1 MIINQTEAAE
11 RRYLNTVIGLLHQTI
26 SRLAG
31 NLSDAY
37 REIIEAKKYV
47 WHNISQLD
55 PAERAA
61 NVIDIGLSIDA
72 GEKSKDKLRKLYK
85 LEQSPYFGRVD
96 FQKNTEGESDPYYI
110 GIHSFSAE
118 DHQTNLIYD
127 WRSPI
132 ASLFYDYG
140 TGQAAFQAPDGTVKG
155 EITLKRQY
163 KIKNGSLEYM
173 IETSININDDVLQKE
188 LSSTTDE
195 KMKNIVATIQKEQN
209 AIIRNETSHELII
222 QGVAGSGK
230 TSVALHRIAFLLYK
244 YKGTIT
250 SKNVLIL
257 SPNKVFADYISN
269 VLPELGEENMLESGF
284 EDLAA
289 GELAGTC
296 TFQTFYEQI
305 MELTEHDDDGFRERI
320 AYKATSRFVDDMNSY
335 IGYADQAFFAPEDIM
350 IGQFAIRQE
359 ELRNGYASL
368 HRMPVKPRLEKL
380 AGQLIANCRNHD
392 GDKPDPS
399 TAKRFITAIKKMYKH
414 SNLLSLYKG
423 FYDQL
428 GLPELFKYAQTKTR
442 TVEYADVFP
451 LIYLKHYYEGLS
463 PYEFVK
469 HLLVD
474 EMQDYTPIQYAVL
487 SLLFTCKKTILGDSS
502 QSVNPYSSSSLQE
515 ISKMFPGAET
525 VELTKSYRSTIE
537 INHFAGKIK
546 ANPSLV
552 PVERHGQEP
561 RILKCG
567 DADEQWRRIRELLD
581 DFASSD
587 HHSFGIIVKTRQ
599 QAEEL
604 YHHLKL
610 SLPSPP
616 VHLLDFN
623 SVQFQEGIVV
633 TTAHLAKGLEFDR
646 VLIPGVDALS
656 YNLELDQSLL
666 YIACTRAMHQL
677 TLTYIG
683 QPSPFLP

>member
-1 MIINQTEAAE
+1 MLNHTEAAE
-11 RRYLNTVIGLLHQTI
+11 KQYLQRITGLLHQTI

-31 NLSDAY
+31 NLTDTY

-61 NVIDIGLSIDA
+61 NVIDIGLSINA

-96 FQKNTEGESDPYYI
+96 FKRNTEGESEPFYI

-118 DHQTNLIYD
+118 DHQTNLVYD
-127 WRSPI
+127 WRSPV

-140 TGQAAFQAPDGTVKG
+140 TGQASFQAPEGNVEG

-173 IETSININDDVLQKE
+173 IETSMNINDDVLQKE

-195 KMKNIVATIQKEQN
+195 KMKNIVATIQQEQN
-209 AIIRNETSHELII
+209 AIIRNESSHELII

-250 SKNVLIL
+250 SKNVLTL

-289 GELAGTC
+289 GELAGIC
-296 TFQTFYEQI
+296 AFQTFYEQVT
-305 MELTEHDDDGFRERI
+305 ELTEHDDPRFRERI
-320 AYKATSRFVDDMNSY
+320 AYKATSRLVGEMNSF
-335 IGYADQAFFAPEDIM
+335 IEYADEAFFTPNDITV
-350 IGQFAIRQE
+350 GKFTIRQE
-359 ELRNGYASL
+359 ELRNGYASQF
-368 HRMPVKPRLEKL
+368 RMPVKLRLEKL
-380 AGQLIANCRNHD
+380 AGQLIANCRSQD
-392 GDKPDPS
+392 GEKPDPS
-399 TAKRFITAIKKMYKH
+399 TTKKLKAAIKKLYKH

-423 FYDQL
+423 FYDHL
-428 GLPELFKYAQTKTR
+428 GMPELFKYSQSKTR
-442 TVEYADVFP
+442 TVEYSDVFP

-463 PYEFVK
+463 PFEFVK
-469 HLLVD
+469 HILVD

-502 QSVNPYSSSSLQE
+502 QSVNPYSSSSLEE

-525 VELTKSYRSTIE
+525 VELTKSYRSTLE
-537 INHFAGKIK
+537 INSFAGKIK
-546 ANPSLV
+546 VNPSLV
-552 PVERHGQEP
+552 PVERHGEEP
-561 RILKCG
+561 RVLKCD
-567 DADEQWRRIRELLD
+567 DAEEEWRRIAELLN
-581 DFASSD
+581 DFVSSG
-587 HHSFGIIVKTRQ
+587 HHSLGIIVKTRR
-599 QAEEL
+599 QAEEM
-604 YHHLKL
+604 YQHLKL
-610 SLPSPP
+610 SLPSLP
-616 VHLLDFN
+616 VHRLDFN
-623 SVQFQEGIVV
+623 SVQFQEGVVV

-646 VLIPGVDALS
+646 VLIPGADAANYS
-656 YNLELDQSLL
+656 QDLDQSLL

-677 TLTYIG
+677 ALTYTG
-683 QPSPFLP
+683 KPSPFLP